1 MGEGRLGVTANA
13 EKVVVTIRE
22 NSATFP
28 YDGEAKTAEGYEVA
42 GISSALYK
50 EGDFAFVGDAAHK
63 VATGTDAGDYDMGLL
78 PGDFE
83 NTSANFSNVAFAIED
98 GQLHIVPVAIDEDA
112 VTWDARDVQ
121 KVYDGGPFPPTAR
134 APGTST
140 ATALLGRVQHR
151 RRELG
156 GRPLEGLADAFR
168 PSGR

>member
-1 MGEGRLGVTANA
+1 M
-13 EKVVVTIRE
+13 
-22 NSATFP
+22 
-28 YDGEAKTAEGYEVA
+28 
-42 GISSALYK
+42 
-50 EGDFAFVGDAAHK
+50 GDAAHK

-121 KVYDGGPFPPTAR
+121 KVYDGGSFRLRRAR
-134 APGTST
+134 LGQARQR
-140 ATALLGRVQHR
+140 ALGRVQHR